1 MGGSSVEAQTDS
13 ETRLYTLDVLRGIA
27 ALSVVFWHWRH
38 FFFVG
43 ATPGV
48 IEQSRL
54 PLNGMLFI
62 LFTKGWMAV
71 DLFFGLS
78 GFIFYWLYSKKIQ
91 RKSVSPFEFAVLR
104 FSRLYPLHLLT
115 LCLAALGQFWFL
127 RTQGAFFAWPSN
139 DLWHFVLNL
148 GFASS
153 WGLEMGY
160 SFNVPIWSVSVE
172 ILLYALFFV
181 LCRFLPV
188 RFLVLVIVAFI
199 GFFVVLRV
207 YGPVGRGVVSFFL
220 GGLMFLIYE
229 QIQKS
234 PQSFRISNVVI
245 MVNVLFWIIT
255 GLIIFF
261 PNIVAIIGMG
271 VLPINNAKIQF
282 LIQKSLNHFPVLVL
296 FPSTILSLALLE
308 RSLGRFA
315 KSFSILGE
323 ISYSS
328 YLLHFPLQM
337 VFAGVLLS
345 FGVSKDI
352 FYAPMMMLVFF
363 AVLISLSFFSY
374 RFFEIPLQK
383 FLRSKLLKSKVARV

>member
-1 MGGSSVEAQTDS
+1 M
-13 ETRLYTLDVLRGIA
+13 LDVLRGIA

-43 ATPGV
+43 TMPGV
-48 IEQSRL
+48 IEQTRL
-54 PLNGMLFI
+54 PMNGMLFI

-91 RKSVSPFEFAVLR
+91 VKSVSPFEFAVLR

-115 LCLAALGQFWFL
+115 LCLAAFGQFWFFK
-127 RTQGAFFAWPSN
+127 TQGAFFAWPSN

-188 RFLVLVIVAFI
+188 RFLVLAIVVFI
-199 GFFVVLRV
+199 GYFFELRV

-229 QIQKS
+229 QIQKC
-234 PQSFRISNVVI
+234 PQPVRLSKMAIAVNALSWTITVV
-245 MVNVLFWIIT
+245 M
-255 GLIIFF
+255 IFF
-261 PNIVAIIGMG
+261 PNIVASDAT
-271 VLPINNAKIQF
+271 VALPIVNAKLQL
-282 LIQKSLNHFPVLVL
+282 LIQKSINHFPVLVL
-296 FPSTILSLALLE
+296 FPTTILSLALLE
-308 RSLGRFA
+308 RNLGKFA
-315 KSFSILGE
+315 KRFSLLGE

-337 VFAGVLLS
+337 VFAGALLS

-352 FYAPMMMLVFF
+352 FYSPVMMPIFF
-363 AVLISLSFFSY
+363 AVLICVSYFSH
-374 RFFEIPLQK
+374 RLFEIPLQR
-383 FLRSKLLKSKVARV
+383 FLRSKVLKSKVTVV